1 MGRTHALTGWCGG
14 LVAAPLVGVSDAAS
28 ALVFAVGATGA
39 ALLPDLDHLNARA
52 TRLLGPITWCVSK
65 ALRGLS
71 RLAYNTTATSADSRR
86 NDPHRTLTHTF
97 LFSLALG
104 GVVAAVT
111 AMTGVV
117 GVLIT
122 AGLLLLLAVD
132 ALGPWMLAAAAP
144 GVIGILLD
152 PDALEQLPAGLGVAV
167 ALGGVVHI
175 LGDWVTEAPVPML
188 WPVPIVGRRW
198 FPCNAP
204 RFVRFRVDGKT
215 ETHLLAPLF
224 TVLGVLLIP
233 GVGDAAATM
242 VDAMTAV

>member
-14 LVAAPLVGVSDAAS
+14 LVAAPLVGVSDTAS
-28 ALVFAVGATGA
+28 ALVFAVATTGA
-39 ALLPDLDHLNARA
+39 ALLPDLDHVNARA

-65 ALRGLS
+65 TLRGLS
-71 RLAYNTTATSADSRR
+71 RLAYNTTATSVDSRR

-111 AMTGVV
+111 AMTGIV
-117 GVLIT
+117 GALVT

-132 ALGPWMLAAAAP
+132 SLGPWMLAAAVP
-144 GVIGILLD
+144 GVIGMLLD
-152 PDALEQLPAGLGVAV
+152 PDALAQLPAGLGVAV
-167 ALGGVVHI
+167 ALGCVVHI

-204 RFVRFRVDGKT
+204 AFIRFRVDGPV
-215 ETHLLAPLF
+215 ESRVVFPAFSVLALLL
-224 TVLGVLLIP
+224 VP
-233 GVGDAAATM
+233 GVFGLV
-242 VDAMTAV
+242 VDAVASI